1 MSPQG
6 DDRPPKRPEGSKGS
20 GKPEEPQKPGA
31 SGGSGKPEKGKKPE
45 YNVYGRSGRGG
56 QKRPAPQRKKP
67 PDKGE
72 KPPYNVYR
80 SRPSLRD
87 RFGKPSLESIRRESG
102 GGSGGIRGF
111 FGRLTGGKRP
121 WLRWILI
128 FAVGWLLL
136 SFITFAISAQIQKG
150 KLPQSAKDALLR
162 AARRCWLAKTS
173 SSSAGTAGGKTQ
185 HNANGAEGEGP
196 PRADTIMV
204 LHASLT
210 SFRKLSIPRDSY
222 AAIPNCGEQKIN
234 ASLACNTR
242 STNGNPAETIKTV
255 EDFLG
260 IDINHIII
268 VDFDGFADFINT
280 LGGVTISDGGNPQ
293 HEVRVGWG
301 DVDGGKKQGGVSLKL
316 PPGDVT
322 LQGDKA
328 LAYARIRHNNCDPSE
343 RDCYRAARQQAV
355 LNGIKDRL
363 TSITRFPYNFIK
375 GPWMG
380 WNAPRAFISD
390 MGGFTLPQVAISAI
404 LGGSGDTN
412 VLGGSGTTSDASPG
426 PGGKPGLPRQR
437 LPGRGQEAHRRRP
450 AARPRLHSVLLV
462 RTGTG
467 GRLVGAARVRLL
479 GAGVRGARSCSTM
492 RSRRPSTRTPCSWS
506 CSPSSRSRI
515 P

>member
-6 DDRPPKRPEGSKGS
+6 DDRPPKRPEGSEGG
-20 GKPEEPQKPGA
+20 GKPKEPKKPGA
-31 SGGSGKPEKGKKPE
+31 SGAGGKPEKGKKPE
-45 YNVYGRSGRGG
+45 YTVYGRGGRGG
-56 QKRPAPQRKKP
+56 QKKKSAPPRKKP
-67 PDKGE
+67 GAKGE
-72 KPPYNVYR
+72 KPPYTVYR

-87 RFGKPSLESIRRESG
+87 RLGKPSLQSIRRDSG
-102 GGSGGIRGF
+102 GGGGIRGF

-150 KLPQSAKDALLR
+150 KLPDSAKDALEGGPAVL
-162 AARRCWLAKTS
+162 AGQNILILGGDRR
-173 SSSAGTAGGKTQ
+173 GKTQ
-185 HNANGAEGEGP
+185 RNASGSEGQGP

-222 AAIPNCGEQKIN
+222 AAIPNCGTQKIN

-242 STNGNPAETIKTV
+242 SPNGNPGETIRTV

-280 LGGVTISDGGNPQ
+280 LGGVTIQVPGNPNK
-293 HEVRVGWG
+293 EGAVVCG

-316 PPGDVT
+316 PAGDTT

-328 LAYARIRHNNCDPSE
+328 LAYARIRHNTCDLSE
-343 RDCYRAARQQAV
+343 DDRDRAARQQAV

-363 TSITRFPYNFIK
+363 TSVTRFPYNFLK
-375 GPWMG
+375 GPWIG
-380 WNAPRAFISD
+380 WNAPKAFISD
-390 MGGFTLPQVAISAI
+390 MGGFTLPQVAIAAI
-404 LGGSGDTN
+404 LGGSGETN
-412 VLGGSGTTSDASPG
+412 VLGGSGGRSEAGPG
-426 PGGKPGLPRQR
+426 PAGSLVYPDSVCE
-437 LPGRGQEAHRRRP
+437 EA
-450 AARPRLHSVLLV
+450 VKK
-462 RTGTG
+462 
-467 GRLVGAARVRLL
+467 LVGGDPPHDPA
-479 GAGVRGARSCSTM
+479 
-492 RSRRPSTRTPCSWS
+492 
-506 CSPSSRSRI
+506 CSPAF
-515 P
+515 

>member
-20 GKPEEPQKPGA
+20 GKPEEPKKPGA

-102 GGSGGIRGF
+102 GGGGIRGF

-150 KLPQSAKDALLR
+150 KLPQSAKDALAGGPAVL
-162 AARRCWLAKTS
+162 AGQNILILGGDRR
-173 SSSAGTAGGKTQ
+173 GKTQ

-280 LGGVTISDGGNPQ
+280 LGGVTISVPGNPDKKGA
-293 HEVRVGWG
+293 VVCG

-343 RDCYRAARQQAV
+343 DDRDRAARQQAV

-375 GPWMG
+375 GPWIG

-426 PGGKPGLPRQR
+426 PGGSLAYPDSVCLDAVKELIGGDPPRD
-437 LPGRGQEAHRRRP
+437 P
-450 AARPRLHSVLLV
+450 AC
-462 RTGTG
+462 T
-467 GRLVGAARVRLL
+467 
-479 GAGVRGARSCSTM
+479 
-492 RSRRPSTRTPCSWS
+492 PSF
-506 CSPSSRSRI
+506 
-515 P
+515 